1 METRLRFDVVRA
13 TSQRPLSSLLGP
25 ERPGH
30 AEHTHSEFFHNAGKS
45 YSGYRGNIAKGHQKS
60 GHLNYLTA
68 CTGFEVIK
76 CPNFHCKKWVGWKLA
91 VA

>member
-13 TSQRPLSSLLGP
+13 TSQRPLPSLLGP
-25 ERPGH
+25 ERPVH
-30 AEHTHSEFFHNAGKS
+30 AERTHGEFFDNARKS
-45 YSGYRGNIAKGHQKS
+45 YSGYRRNTAEGYQKL

-68 CTGFEVIK
+68 CTGCEVIK

>member
-1 METRLRFDVVRA
+1 MRLSTVRA
-13 TSQRPLSSLLGP
+13 VLQRLLSSLLGP

-30 AEHTHSEFFHNAGKS
+30 VEYTHGEFFHNAGKS
-45 YSGYRGNIAKGHQKS
+45 YSGYRGNTVQGHQKL

-68 CTGFEVIK
+68 CTCCEVIK